1 MKWLRVISF
10 RDLLNRLSWL
20 TMLDPRAVLLVLA
33 PLFGPSFGPSL
44 DADLNAALR
53 ALDSAE
59 ANEREQ
65 AERWLVEHLDSRDDA
80 GLRAGLVA
88 VELGPEASWRLSRA
102 LGARSTNLGLIM
114 DLIVGANFASGE
126 VSLDLD
132 MFPDDDNAQSQRSLE
147 REIGRRGLEHLL
159 ATWRSGLD
167 RLPLS
172 GAALKPLL
180 LEERE
185 RNPWRML
192 TVPDGPVAD
201 VVSRLVRQG
210 DVPIPVVMA
219 QGLAEKLA
227 GERFGGP
234 FSKRVEPFRGA
245 WDEVLLDFARAH
257 DLAFEA
263 VLYRGEDDVD
273 EFAWLRL
280 VAREEAGAES
290 GSLQLSRALEDVA
303 RHVNRDA
310 GANNDVDEFAPS
322 ISTGELQL
330 AARFL
335 ASVGWDGG
343 LTWLGDLWAAGDTKI
358 ARTAL
363 LEGAARGA
371 VEPRLATDAG
381 LSRLWLWAEDV
392 ALSADGG
399 PVHLDRFGAALG
411 HMPRWGTDGS
421 DLLGVVVDLAGA
433 DGEDVPGWI
442 RSTHLNTRAWLAMAR
457 LRLLALQSMQACP
470 PAGVRLAEVVL
481 ATESGEGLG
490 LAQWAA
496 LEALVHAEGEL
507 SPMPALNWPA
517 VLALVPDQ
525 VTADGMA
532 AVLARLGLVPPLRD
546 ADLELRFLRPSE
558 VRVHVMTRLYLLQF
572 EDAARLLVRP
582 TADGGVGFGEPG
594 SWGFVLEGGKSTRV
608 FDELS
613 EALRLAARSGEFLSV
628 RELLNQASL
637 QAMEWLQS
645 TEPNFDLAQRMNRQ
659 EPVALARLA
668 LFAGV
673 LGLDQEQLLCEQL
686 KSAGDA
692 SPIANDPRAL
702 ALLTGSAVNGAALA
716 KERLLAGFEAALR
729 VPTLTPGI
737 LDALE
742 LAVHTLWARNAD
754 AEAEALILEIAMVAA
769 GQSNHPLAQR
779 ILFRPWP
786 PAPL

>member
-1 MKWLRVISF
+1 MI
-10 RDLLNRLSWL
+10 
-20 TMLDPRAVLLVLA
+20 DPRAVLLVLA
-33 PLFGPSFGPSL
+33 TLIGPSL
-44 DADLNAALR
+44 RAPLGPPRDADLNAALR
-53 ALDSAE
+53 ALDAAE

-65 AERWLVEHLDSRDDA
+65 AERWLVEHLDARDDA

-126 VSLDLD
+126 ISLDLD
-132 MFPDDDNAQSQRSLE
+132 MLPDDDNAQTQRSLE
-147 REIGRRGLEHLL
+147 REIGRRALEHLL

-180 LEERE
+180 LEEHE

-192 TVPDGPVAD
+192 TIPDGPVAD
-201 VVSRLVRQG
+201 VVSRLVREG

-263 VLYRGEDDVD
+263 VLYRGKDDVD

-280 VAREEAGAES
+280 VEREAAGAES
-290 GSLQLSRALEDVA
+290 GSLQLSLALEDVA

-310 GANNDVDEFAPS
+310 GGNDDVDGFAPS

-335 ASVGWDGG
+335 ASVWWDGG
-343 LTWLGDLWAAGDTKI
+343 LTWFGDLWMTGDTKI

-371 VEPRLATDAG
+371 LEPRLTTKAG
-381 LSRLWLWAEDV
+381 LSRLWIWAQDV

-399 PVHLDRFGAALG
+399 AVHLDRFGAALG
-411 HMPRWGTDGS
+411 HFPRWGTDGS
-421 DLLGVVVDLAGA
+421 DLLSVCVDATRV
-433 DGEDVPGWI
+433 DGQDVPGWI
-442 RSTHLNTRAWLAMAR
+442 PSTHPNTRAWLAMAR
-457 LRLLALQSMQACP
+457 LRLLALQSMEACP
-470 PAGVRLAEVVL
+470 PAGVQLAQDVL
-481 ATESGEGLG
+481 AAETGEGLG

-496 LEALVHAEGEL
+496 LEALVHAD
-507 SPMPALNWPA
+507 SPAESLGDGAAFNWPA
-517 VLALVPDQ
+517 MLALVPDQ

-532 AVLARLGLVPPLRD
+532 TVLARLNVVPPLRA
-546 ADLELRFLRPSE
+546 ADLDLRSLRPSE

-572 EDAARLLVRP
+572 EEAARFLVQP
-582 TADGGVGFGEPG
+582 TADGGVGFGEQG
-594 SWGFVLEGGKSTRV
+594 SWGLLLEGGKSTRV
-608 FDELS
+608 FDEVS
-613 EALRLAARSGEFLSV
+613 EALRTAARSGEFLSV
-628 RELLNQASL
+628 RELLNQASV

-645 TEPNFDLAQRMNRQ
+645 TEPSYDLAQRMNRQ

-686 KSAGDA
+686 ESGGDA

-702 ALLTGSAVNGAALA
+702 ALLAGSAARGAPEA
-716 KERLLAGFEAALR
+716 KARLFATFEAALR
-729 VPTLTPGI
+729 VQTLNPGI
-737 LDALE
+737 LEALE

-754 AEAEALILEIAMVAA
+754 AEAEALILEIAMIAA

-786 PAPL
+786 PAPR